1 MSRRDVIDEMLGQ
14 WSWAS
19 YELPLDTM
27 AIAKR
32 ITRIAKHLEQL
43 AVDVLGP
50 LGLEPGEFDVI
61 ATALRAGPPHELT
74 PKELQQSL
82 MISGGG
88 LTKRLIRLEERDFVT
103 RRMDSAD
110 RRSLLV
116 TLTEQGKATAERAVA
131 AHGAATEELIST
143 LPAGERE
150 QLSELLRSLLL
161 NTTERSAREADRA
174 SSTVA

>member
-1 MSRRDVIDEMLGQ
+1 MTRRDAIDEMLGQ
-14 WSWAS
+14 WAWAP
-19 YELPLDTM
+19 YDLPLDTM

-43 AVDVLGP
+43 AVDVLVP

-61 ATALRAGPPHELT
+61 ATVLRSGPPHELT
-74 PKELQQSL
+74 PKALQQSL

-88 LTKRLIRLEERDFVT
+88 LTKRLIRLEERGFVT

-116 TLTEQGKATAERAVA
+116 ALTERGKAAAERAVT
-131 AHGAATEELIST
+131 AHGSAIEELIAT

-161 NTTERSAREADRA
+161 NTTERMAQHAEP
-174 SSTVA
+174 STVA